1 MSEWKENSKWV
12 VSNKGI
18 GAATGADI
26 TAANI
31 FKGNAYINATKELLQ
46 NVEDAL
52 DPDLPLGTAAKAVI
66 ELVYANISDI
76 PGSDRI
82 SDIICRCAAY
92 LEEKG
97 DGDNPAIVRLKKAN
111 ERYLSGEVRIPV
123 LKVSDY
129 NTIGLCGNNFDG
141 LLREAGIRRK
151 NGDTSGSFGYG
162 KYAPYRLS
170 QLNTI
175 LYSSFTKENEFRFE
189 GRAIFSTFRDA
200 DMKEKMNLTLFGI
213 EVGAG
218 EDCLPITDMQDVP
231 EFYKRSEY
239 GTDLYIVGF
248 EPTNDWHH
256 LIALSTLDNFFFAI
270 MENKIE
276 VEIRNGE
283 EKIIISQ
290 DTLEDQMQF
299 YRDYY
304 QNNLSDN
311 TQEVSFTAPCYWD
324 VLKSPD
330 VIHVTFADIRHKGE
344 ADFYFRLGP
353 SDVNKTVLEMR
364 STGMKIQEEQFKQIT
379 DFCGVFVATAK
390 GRESEEKDKNISK
403 FLRSLETATHS
414 SWNSND
420 AEEDDRVE
428 ADKVLKEITKLIR
441 AAVRERSEQEGG
453 EKFGAFG
460 LGRFLAD
467 NTGSNPLNETKEE
480 AYLKFQPVDLPTMES
495 RKQPRKK
502 KPEKEVNGRGHDED
516 DTDES
521 ENEGTPSNPNNRQ
534 RTKSL
539 REISVKKPRT
549 PFDRSSDTYRI
560 AFTPNRDAE
569 KILIR
574 VEIADEDNEYSH
586 VIPKEAEYNGA
597 KAKIDGEYIVLENV
611 RKDERISFALKL
623 QASGRYALKVS
634 AYVEQ

>member
-1 MSEWKENSKWV
+1 MAYSLQPP
-12 VSNKGI
+12 KG
-18 GAATGADI
+18 
-26 TAANI
+26 
-31 FKGNAYINATKELLQ
+31 
-46 NVEDAL
+46 
-52 DPDLPLGTAAKAVI
+52 
-66 ELVYANISDI
+66 
-76 PGSDRI
+76 
-82 SDIICRCAAY
+82 
-92 LEEKG
+92 
-97 DGDNPAIVRLKKAN
+97 
-111 ERYLSGEVRIPV
+111 
-123 LKVSDY
+123 
-129 NTIGLCGNNFDG
+129 
-141 LLREAGIRRK
+141 
-151 NGDTSGSFGYG
+151 
-162 KYAPYRLS
+162 
-170 QLNTI
+170 
-175 LYSSFTKENEFRFE
+175 
-189 GRAIFSTFRDA
+189 
-200 DMKEKMNLTLFGI
+200 
-213 EVGAG
+213 
-218 EDCLPITDMQDVP
+218 
-231 EFYKRSEY
+231 
-239 GTDLYIVGF
+239 
-248 EPTNDWHH
+248 
-256 LIALSTLDNFFFAI
+256 
-270 MENKIE
+270 
-276 VEIRNGE
+276 
-283 EKIIISQ
+283 
-290 DTLEDQMQF
+290 
-299 YRDYY
+299 
-304 QNNLSDN
+304 
-311 TQEVSFTAPCYWD
+311 
-324 VLKSPD
+324 
-330 VIHVTFADIRHKGE
+330 
-344 ADFYFRLGP
+344 
-353 SDVNKTVLEMR
+353 
-364 STGMKIQEEQFKQIT
+364 
-379 DFCGVFVATAK
+379 
-390 GRESEEKDKNISK
+390 ESEEKDKNISK

-623 QASGRYALKVS
+623 QASGRFALKVS